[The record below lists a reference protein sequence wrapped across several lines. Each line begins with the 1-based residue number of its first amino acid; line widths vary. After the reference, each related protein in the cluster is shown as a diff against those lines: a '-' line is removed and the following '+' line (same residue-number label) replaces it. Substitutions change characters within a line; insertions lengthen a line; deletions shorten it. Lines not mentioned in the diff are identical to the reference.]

1 MSWLSGETQEED
13 MAEVLPPLLGHVLCD
28 LKTSLQLA
36 AKSTKLESKSLNKKP
51 CRAIPGLGEAPA
63 VVRLSSGGKGGGFT
77 SKITSRISYTVS
89 KSKEHV
95 QQQGQKCIKDR
106 LCAF

>member
-1 MSWLSGETQEED
+1 MSWLSGKTQEED

-63 VVRLSSGGKGGGFT
+63 VVRLSSGSKGGGDLRP
-77 SKITSRISYTVS
+77 KLPL
-89 KSKEHV
+89 E
-95 QQQGQKCIKDR
+95 
-106 LCAF
+106 